1 MKLAN
6 RVLLGV
12 ATAGLIALTPFAQAA
27 NSTAKEAP
35 AALQAQAKVTE
46 ADARATALSKVPN
59 GTVKSSNLEKERGRL
74 VWSFDISKPDSKDI
88 TEVQVDAKTG
98 KIAAVEIE
106 TPKDQAKEK
115 KADTTKKH

>member
-1 MKLAN
+1 MKPMN

-12 ATAGLIALTPFAQAA
+12 ATAGLIALTPFAEAA
-27 NSTAKEAP
+27 NSTAKDAP

-59 GTVKSSNLEKERGRL
+59 GAVKSSNLEKERGRL

-88 TEVQVDAKTG
+88 TEVQVDAVTG
-98 KIAAVEIE
+98 KIVAVEME
-106 TPKDQAKEK
+106 TPAKEASEAQAKPANK
-115 KADTTKKH
+115 

>member
-88 TEVQVDAKTG
+88 TEVQVDAVTG
-98 KIAAVEIE
+98 KIVAVEME
-106 TPKDQAKEK
+106 TQAKEASEAQAK
-115 KADTTKKH
+115 PANK